1 MKESKI
7 IVRMSKS
14 TGIYNKRNK
23 YEIFLNNE
31 SKAELDFINN
41 KHTFITSSGKNSI
54 VFKNENTTIVKEV
67 NIKNGQDL
75 TFIINTNTSYKLG
88 IGIMIGIA
96 ITGLTI
102 QLLIDRKAMLPL
114 MFIPFIPLL
123 FVKKEN
129 FLKSFEITTTI

>member
-1 MKESKI
+1 M
-7 IVRMSKS
+7 
-14 TGIYNKRNK
+14 
-23 YEIFLNNE
+23 
-31 SKAELDFINN
+31 
-41 KHTFITSSGKNSI
+41 
-54 VFKNENTTIVKEV
+54 FKNENTTIVKEV

-129 FLKSFEITTTI
+129 FLKSFEITTTK

>member
-7 IVRMSKS
+7 IVRMSRS

-23 YEIFLNNE
+23 YEIFLNND
-31 SKAELDFINN
+31 SKVELDFINN

-75 TFIINTNTSYKLG
+75 TFIINKNTSYKLG

-129 FLKSFEITTTI
+129 FLKSFEITTTK